1 MNPKPWSVLRFNEPN
16 FARKVGALNRHA
28 QPDAARVATVAEII
42 ATVREKGD
50 DALVKYAKQW
60 DKVDLSH
67 GGLLL
72 PSRRPQVAEPVRAA
86 VEYAINNI
94 KAFSKLR
101 KPRSWSKT
109 NREGATVG
117 EKFDPLERVG
127 IYVPGGTA
135 PLVSTALMTVTLAKE
150 AGVREIV
157 AVTPPPVNET
167 LHYALRLAGAT
178 EIFQVGG
185 AQAIAALAYGTGSI
199 ARVQKIFGPG
209 NAFVVEAKRQVVG
222 AVAIDQLPGPSEI
235 AIVADDTARADFITA
250 DLLAQ
255 AEHGAGSQ
263 ILFLTASAKLLTAV
277 ETELARQSPL
287 LSRGK
292 HLAGVL
298 EHGCLLILVEDVG
311 EAIGLVE
318 DFAPEQSH
326 AGDQGGAPLVGD
338 DPQCRRD
345 FHRKLFAGG
354 RGRFYRRA
362 EPRPAHGRCG
372 EGLFRADHRPVF
384 SPNQHCGI
392 SATGASPR
400 SLAHRNFLRGGAA
413 RCARALDRNPVREVK
428 GPSGDSPR
436 HGAPTGF

>member
-1 MNPKPWSVLRFNEPN
+1 MNPKPWRVLRFNQPN
-16 FARKVGALNRHA
+16 FARDIAALNRHA
-28 QPDAARVATVAEII
+28 QPEASRAAAVAEII
-42 ATVREKGD
+42 ETVRAKGD
-50 DALVKYAKQW
+50 GAFVKYAKQW
-60 DKVDLSH
+60 DNVDLSH

-72 PSRRPQVAEPVRAA
+72 PSRKPQVAEPVRAA
-86 VEYAINNI
+86 VEYALGNI

-127 IYVPGGTA
+127 VYVPGGTA

-235 AIVADDTARADFITA
+235 AIVADDTARADFIAA

-255 AEHGAGSQ
+255 AEHGSGSQ
-263 ILFLTASAKLLTAV
+263 ILFLTPSAKLLGAV
-277 ETELARQSPL
+277 EGELGRQSPL
-287 LSRGK
+287 LQRGK

-298 EHGCLLILVEDVG
+298 EHGCTLVLVEDVG
-311 EAIGLVE
+311 EAIGLAE
-318 DFAPEQSH
+318 DFAPEHLTLVIKEARRWSETIRNAGAIFIGNYSPVA
-326 AGDQGGAPLVGD
+326 AGDFIAGPSHVLPTGGAAKAFSGLTIDQFFRRTSIVEY
-338 DPQCRRD
+338 PQRAL
-345 FHRKLFAGG
+345 HRV
-354 RGRFYRRA
+354 RA
-362 EPRPAHGRCG
+362 HIGTFCAVEQLDAHGRSVDIR
-372 EGLFRADHRPVF
+372 FD
-384 SPNQHCGI
+384 
-392 SATGASPR
+392 
-400 SLAHRNFLRGGAA
+400 
-413 RCARALDRNPVREVK
+413 K
-428 GPSGDSPR
+428 
-436 HGAPTGF
+436 